1 MNAPLKTDTRNYGID
16 FLRIISM
23 FMVCLLHVLGAG
35 GILDATVPRSAN
47 YQLSWLLEALCYC
60 AVNCYA
66 LISGYVGL
74 NARHKY
80 AGIVNLWLQVAFY
93 SVLITVLCALLH
105 PEWMTAVL
113 WKKAFFPA
121 SMGQYWYFTAYLLL
135 FFAMPVLN
143 GGIRALPK
151 AQLRT
156 LLIIAGL
163 MLTCLPRIFERDV
176 FLTSDGY
183 SFVWLAYLYVVGGYI
198 KLHEADKKAKPWLC
212 VLIFL
217 AAATFSWLFKLLL
230 EPTPYGSY
238 SQLLISY
245 MSPTM
250 VIAAIALFL
259 CFANL
264 QIKKGK
270 RLIAFFAPLSFSV
283 FLIHTHPLLFTNYLW
298 GAFAFLA
305 AKPWYILLG
314 GTLLATLGIHLA
326 CSLLDL
332 PRHLLFKYGI
342 SKCTA
347 WLEKK
352 CTKQQ

>member
-1 MNAPLKTDTRNYGID
+1 MSEQIKPGTRNYGID
-16 FLRIISM
+16 LLRIVSM
-23 FMVCLLHVLGAG
+23 FMVCMLHVLGAG

-47 YQLSWLLEALCYC
+47 YQLSWFLEALTYC

-80 AGIVNLWLQVAFY
+80 ASIVNLWLQVAFY
-93 SVLITVLCALLH
+93 SVLITLLCAHLH
-105 PEWMTAVL
+105 PEWMTKLV
-113 WKKAFFPA
+113 WQKAFFPG
-121 SMGQYWYFTAYLLL
+121 SMGQYWYFTAYFLL

-143 GGIRALPK
+143 GGIKALPK

-163 MLTCLPRIFERDV
+163 MLTCLPRIFERDI

-198 KLHEADKKAKPWLC
+198 KLHGTDKKANPPLCFLIFVLSGICAWLC
-212 VLIFL
+212 KYI
-217 AAATFSWLFKLLL
+217 L
-230 EPTPYGSY
+230 EPTRYAAY
-238 SQLLISY
+238 SQILISY
-245 MSPTM
+245 MSPIM

-283 FLIHTHPLLFTNYLW
+283 FLIHTHPLLFTNYLA

-305 AKPWYILLG
+305 AKPWYMLLG
-314 GTLLATLGIHLA
+314 GAVAAALGIHLA

-332 PRHLLFKYGI
+332 PRHFLFKYGI

-347 WLEKK
+347 WVEKK
-352 CTKQQ
+352 WIKQ

>member
-1 MNAPLKTDTRNYGID
+1 MNALIKKDARNYGID
-16 FLRIISM
+16 LLRILSM
-23 FMVCLLHVLGAG
+23 FMVCMLHVLGAG
-35 GILDATVPRSAN
+35 GILEAAASNQTN
-47 YQLSWLLEALCYC
+47 FQLSWFLESATFC

-74 NARHKY
+74 NAKHKY

-93 SVLITVLCALLH
+93 SVLITVVCAHLH
-105 PEWMTAVL
+105 PEWMTKLV
-113 WKKAFFPA
+113 WQKAFFPG
-121 SMGQYWYFTAYLLL
+121 SMGQYWYFTAYFLL

-143 GGIRALPK
+143 GGIKALPK
-151 AQLRT
+151 VQLRT

-163 MLTCLPRIFERDV
+163 MLTCLPRIFERDI

-198 KLHEADKKAKPWLC
+198 KQHGTDKKAKPLLC
-212 VLIFL
+212 LFVFAISV
-217 AAATFSWLFKLLL
+217 ACSWLVKYLL
-230 EPTPYGSY
+230 ETTAYANW
-238 SQLLISY
+238 SQILISY

-250 VIAAIALFL
+250 VIAALALFL
-259 CFANL
+259 YFANM
-264 QIKKGK
+264 QIRYGKG
-270 RLIAFFAPLSFSV
+270 LIAFFAPLSFSV

-314 GTLLATLGIHLA
+314 GTALAALGIHLA

-332 PRHLLFKYGI
+332 PRHWLFKYGI
-342 SKCTA
+342 SKGTA

-352 CTKQQ
+352 WTKQQ